1 MVAPPLVFIP
11 SVSTQVILVI
21 LSEGPE
27 RPTEGTIGA
36 AAVGLPVDVAREA
49 EVMIGGAVLQ
59 LNKGMVMADGTT
71 DVAGAMLTAAGAST
85 ELTMLVRRRA
95 EVQKPQLH

>member
-11 SVSTQVILVI
+11 SVSTRVILVI

-27 RPTEGTIGA
+27 RPTEGTNGA
-36 AAVGLPVDVAREA
+36 AAIIGTGLPVDVAREA

-59 LNKGMVMADGTT
+59 LNKGMVTADGTT
-71 DVAGAMLTAAGAST
+71 DVADAMPTAAGAST
-85 ELTMLVRRRA
+85 ESTM
-95 EVQKPQLH
+95 